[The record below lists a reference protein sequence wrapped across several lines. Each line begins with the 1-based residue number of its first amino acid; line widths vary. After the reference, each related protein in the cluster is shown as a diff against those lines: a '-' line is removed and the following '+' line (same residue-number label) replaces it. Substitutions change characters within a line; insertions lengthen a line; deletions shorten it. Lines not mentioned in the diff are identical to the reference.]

1 MASPMGKAAW
11 RRTVAAL
18 AFATLLPVALPAAI
32 PEVGEAAPDF
42 ELPSAAGTSHALSAI
57 LEEHTVVLV
66 FYRGFW

>member
-1 MASPMGKAAW
+1 MTSPLGKAAW
-11 RRTVAAL
+11 RRRLAAL
-18 AFATLLPVALPAAI
+18 ALTTLLPVALPAAI

-42 ELPSAAGTSHALSAI
+42 ELPGAAGTSHTLSAV